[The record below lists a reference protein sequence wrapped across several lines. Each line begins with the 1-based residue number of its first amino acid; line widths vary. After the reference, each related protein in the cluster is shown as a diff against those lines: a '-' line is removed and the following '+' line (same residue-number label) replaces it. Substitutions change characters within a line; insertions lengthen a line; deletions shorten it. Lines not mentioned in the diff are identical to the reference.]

1 MNLRAV
7 ATMTGSDLRQ
17 RVRDR
22 SVLVFGLAVPFALMV
37 VFNLLF
43 AGIGS
48 TEDFAETTI
57 AMTGTSDDLG
67 SALQVTL
74 ESISVLPSTVRP
86 ADSADAAR
94 AAVEDDEADLAILVP
109 DDFSTQVQSGG
120 SPDVEVVR
128 SGDGRLE
135 DDVVTAVTDGF
146 VDRVATASRAAA
158 AGLSSG
164 LDPAAIGAVAGEVA
178 QADPLLTTSPG
189 QVAEEQLSLQ
199 GSLVAGQTALFMFFT
214 VGFGVIGYLA
224 ERDNGTLPRLQSM
237 PMHPRDIIVAKTLV
251 SFVLGLVATSI
262 LLTAGSLLFDV
273 DFGSVVPI
281 AVLVV
286 ATVAAATSLVL
297 VVAKVAR
304 TAEQASTI
312 NAILGLALGVLGGA
326 FFPIGGGG
334 WLARLSDLTP
344 PAAFIRG
351 LGITSAGGGVA
362 DLGGPLATVLGFM
375 VVSVVLALVLPARQ
389 VEA

>member
-1 MNLRAV
+1 MRAIV
-7 ATMTGSDLRQ
+7 TMTGSDLRQ

-43 AGIGS
+43 SGVGS
-48 TEDFAETTI
+48 TEDFEATTI
-57 AMTGTSDDLG
+57 AMTGTADQLG
-67 SALQVTL
+67 SALQVTF
-74 ESISVLPSTVRP
+74 ESMSVLPATVDP
-86 ADSADAAR
+86 ASSADEAR
-94 AAVEDDEADLAILVP
+94 TAVVEERADVAILVP
-109 DDFSTQVQSGG
+109 EDFSTQVQGGG
-120 SPDVEVVR
+120 SPEVEVVR
-128 SGDGRLE
+128 SGDGSLE
-135 DDVVTAVTDGF
+135 EDVVIAVTDGF

-158 AGLSSG
+158 AGGSVG
-164 LDPAAIGAVAGEVA
+164 LDSSAVSALAGEVA
-178 QADPLLTTSPG
+178 QADQLVTTSPG
-189 QVAEEQLSLQ
+189 RVADEQLSLQ

-214 VGFGVIGYLA
+214 VGFGVIGYLQ
-224 ERDNGTLPRLQSM
+224 ERDTGTLPRLQSM

-251 SFVLGLVATSI
+251 SFVLGLVSTSI

-297 VVAKVAR
+297 VVTKVAR

-312 NAILGLALGVLGGA
+312 NAILGIALGVLGGA

-334 WLARLSDLTP
+334 WLSRLSDLTP

-351 LGITSAGGGVA
+351 LGITSAGGGVT
-362 DLGGPLATVLGFM
+362 DLAEPLATVAGFL
-375 VVSVVLALVLPARQ
+375 VVAVVLALVLPARQ